1 MERTGVLAA
10 ETAPDRRTGEEPP
23 VEEPEKK
30 AAANDTDPTKYNRW
44 SVADGESTIRYD
56 QQKQVPAPYRQPT
69 LPALMTVSPAPPGTQ
84 SPSVTLTRRDDYILP
99 TVPPGPPGSSPAPTG
114 QEEAVGSGYAAG
126 YYDETPW
133 VSANAPTNVAKYNSG
148 LVQPLQLHIQQQQQQ
163 LQQQQQQ
170 QFQLQLQQQRQSQGY
185 AAPLWSPTYN
195 AAPVAFAGPPAAFAG
210 LPPGFEDPRFYN
222 LIPPGLPCAIIT
234 ERVEDSENTA
244 YVVARGL
251 DDVWNKTLDG
261 LIVGMRALKNVI
273 WANTVLPGTNEVD
286 DLGVAVR
293 AMDASQA
300 IAGVLRL
307 HANYAMSFRSI
318 PLSNPTFDDNP
329 ALVGA
334 RRCLA
339 VKEYN
344 TYKRERQ
351 KVRQL
356 I

>member
-1 MERTGVLAA
+1 M
-10 ETAPDRRTGEEPP
+10 
-23 VEEPEKK
+23 
-30 AAANDTDPTKYNRW
+30 
-44 SVADGESTIRYD
+44 
-56 QQKQVPAPYRQPT
+56 PAPYRQQT

-84 SPSVTLTRRDDYILP
+84 SPSVSCTRRDNYILP
-99 TVPPGPPGSSPAPTG
+99 NVPPGPPGPSSPAPTG
-114 QEEAVGSGYAAG
+114 QEEAVGSGYAPAAAG

-133 VSANAPTNVAKYNSG
+133 VSVNASTNVARYNSG
-148 LVQPLQLHIQQQQQQ
+148 LGQPLQFHIQQQQQQ

-170 QFQLQLQQQRQSQGY
+170 QLQLQLQQQRQSQGY
-185 AAPLWSPTYN
+185 AAPLWSPTYS
-195 AAPVAFAGPPAAFAG
+195 AAPMAFAGPPGAFAG
-210 LPPGFEDPRFYN
+210 PPGFEDPRFYDLN
-222 LIPPGLPCAIIT
+222 PPGLPCAIIT
-234 ERVEDSENTA
+234 EKVEDSENTA
-244 YVVARGL
+244 YVVARGP
-251 DDVWNKTLDG
+251 DDVWNKTIDG
-261 LIVGMRALKNVI
+261 LIVGMRALKSVV
-273 WANTVLPGTNEVD
+273 WANTVFPGTNEVD

-307 HANYAMSFRSI
+307 HANYAMSFRAI